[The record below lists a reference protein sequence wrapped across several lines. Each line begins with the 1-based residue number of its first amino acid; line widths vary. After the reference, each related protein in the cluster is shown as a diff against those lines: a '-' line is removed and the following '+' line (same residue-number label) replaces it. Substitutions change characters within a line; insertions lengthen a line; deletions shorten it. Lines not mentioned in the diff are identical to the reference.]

1 MKRVLSHMLS
11 FLMAFSVVGVSV
23 PVFSVADDLTET
35 GVADMS
41 EECFVMGEYDGISLD
56 FSDFPKI
63 LADTDSECYLF
74 SDCLDANNKAVYDKL
89 EKLVTPSLD
98 KITVTLPEPVKFTTA
113 KLSSTDSNLINA
125 LFGTCSSAVHAV
137 LFDKPEI
144 FWFNQNEMSVSPN
157 NLTYS
162 YNAKTKMYTYT
173 IRTITITPVAYSGF
187 SDIDDIM
194 SYKTQL
200 EKAVEDFKVEGS
212 TNAEKLKYIHDKI
225 AEFTYYDVT
234 GKFSGS
240 ALSSLVTTASVCEG
254 YSKGFKMICDRIG
267 IPCICVFGNYVEEEK
282 VAHMWNYVLME
293 DNCWYA
299 VDVTWDDKDGKDGV
313 EFVSKYFL
321 KGSDD
326 FNTNHSPCE
335 EYLTVHLKYPE
346 IPTWNYGE
354 NPDIEYEYGDINHD
368 GKVSIADLVYCASY
382 VLAINTEDYI
392 YSCDINN
399 DGRTDVYDV
408 IIMRKLISELRPAD

>member
-1 MKRVLSHMLS
+1 MKRILCHMLS
-11 FLMAFSVVGVSV
+11 FIMAFSAVGTSA
-23 PVFSVADDLTET
+23 PVFSTAFSDDLI
-35 GVADMS
+35 GVTDMS
-41 EECFVMGEYDGISLD
+41 DECFVMGEYDGISLN

-63 LADTDSECYLF
+63 LADSDCYLLG
-74 SDCLDANNKAVYDKL
+74 DYLDANNKAVYDEL
-89 EKLVTPSLD
+89 AKLVTPSLD
-98 KITVTLPEPVKFTTA
+98 KITITLPEPVQFTTT
-113 KLSSTDSNLINA
+113 KLTSTDQNLINA
-125 LFGTCSSAVHAV
+125 VFGTCSSAVHAV

-157 NLTYS
+157 NLTYK
-162 YNAKTKMYTYT
+162 YDIKTKIYTYT

-194 SYKTQL
+194 NYKNQL
-200 EKAVEDFKVEGS
+200 EKAVEDFEVKGN
-212 TNAEKLKYIHDKI
+212 TNSEKLKCIHDKI
-225 AEFTYYDVT
+225 AEFTYYDET
-234 GKFSGS
+234 GVFSGS

-267 IPCICVFGNYVEEEK
+267 IPCICVFGNYNAEEK

-293 DNCWYA
+293 DNYWYA

-313 EFVSKYFL
+313 EVVSKYFL

-335 EYLTVHLKYPE
+335 EYFTVCLKYPE
-346 IPTWNYGE
+346 IASWNYGE
-354 NPDIEYEYGDINHD
+354 NPDVKYEYGDLNHD

-382 VLAINTEDYI
+382 VLAINTEDYR
-392 YSCDINN
+392 YSCDVNN
-399 DGRTDVYDV
+399 DGRVDVYDV
-408 IIMRKLISELRPAD
+408 IVMRKLISELRPAE